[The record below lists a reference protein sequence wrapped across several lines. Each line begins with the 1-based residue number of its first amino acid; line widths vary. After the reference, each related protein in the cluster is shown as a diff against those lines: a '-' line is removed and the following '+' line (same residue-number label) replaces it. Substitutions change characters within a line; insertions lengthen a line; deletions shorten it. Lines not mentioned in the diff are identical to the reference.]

1 MKEKNKVYTIKIT
14 SVTPE
19 GDGIGRTESGA
30 VVFVPLACSGE
41 TVEVKIIKETSNR
54 LIGRI
59 MNITEPSP
67 DRTDPGCPVYRQC
80 GGCSLRHM
88 SYEAE
93 KKLKHAYVTDCL
105 KRIGGFDLTPE
116 FTVSA
121 GCDGYRNKAQY
132 PLVRD
137 GDRIK
142 LGYYARHSHTVVPH
156 TSCPLQP
163 DCFGRIARDAL
174 GLFGDMTVYD
184 EATGKG
190 LLRHLFLRA
199 SRSGEV
205 CVMPVINGN
214 PDKRFYGIA
223 AELSKMNPE
232 VTSFFVNVNRE
243 RSNLILGRECVHIS
257 GKEYLTDTLCGREFR
272 ISPLS
277 FWQVN
282 TAAAEML
289 LYKARELA
297 GIAPGSTVC
306 DLYCGAGT
314 VGLCVTDDT
323 DKLFGIEIV
332 PDAVENAKKN
342 AAGRETG
349 KTRFVC
355 ADSSEGIRMCRSTF
369 GTPDVILTD
378 PPRRGMSAKV
388 IEDIAGSGAQK
399 LVYISCCPSTLAR
412 DAALLA
418 RHGYRPEK
426 AAVFDLFPRTSHVE
440 TVCLLSKLNTKQ
452 NVSIDLNMAEKDI
465 ISE

>member
-1 MKEKNKVYTIKIT
+1 
-14 SVTPE
+14 
-19 GDGIGRTESGA
+19 
-30 VVFVPLACSGE
+30 
-41 TVEVKIIKETSNR
+41 
-54 LIGRI
+54 
-59 MNITEPSP
+59 
-67 DRTDPGCPVYRQC
+67 
-80 GGCSLRHM
+80 
-88 SYEAE
+88 
-93 KKLKHAYVTDCL
+93 
-105 KRIGGFDLTPE
+105 
-116 FTVSA
+116 
-121 GCDGYRNKAQY
+121 
-132 PLVRD
+132 
-137 GDRIK
+137 
-142 LGYYARHSHTVVPH
+142 
-156 TSCPLQP
+156 
-163 DCFGRIARDAL
+163 
-174 GLFGDMTVYD
+174 
-184 EATGKG
+184 
-190 LLRHLFLRA
+190 
-199 SRSGEV
+199 
-205 CVMPVINGN
+205 MPVINGK

-223 AELSKMNPE
+223 AELSKRNPE
-232 VTSFFVNVNRE
+232 VTSFFVNINRE

-257 GKEYLTDTLCGREFR
+257 GKEYLTDTLCDREFR

-440 TVCLLSKLNTKQ
+440 TVCLLSKHN
-452 NVSIDLNMAEKDI
+452 AE
-465 ISE
+465 